1 MKTLEMAGDSK
12 VRVLVREAPPPQAGQ
27 VIIETAASAICG
39 SEMYRY
45 RGDGV
50 AGGNGG
56 HEAVGLVAVLGDGVS
71 NVAVGQ
77 RVGVS
82 AVVGCGDCRQCDA
95 GRYTWCDNNRSY
107 SQMHAEQF
115 VIPARACNILP
126 DDLPWEDAAL
136 LTGDGMGLP
145 YHTYKRTRDAG
156 IQTVAVIGL
165 GPIGLGNVLLQS
177 HIGRRVIGVDI
188 VDYRLKLAKQLGA
201 DVVVK
206 SDDTLIE
213 RIRDL
218 TGGIGADVA
227 IMCAGRAEAV
237 ADAFLAAR
245 KGGTVVFNG
254 ELNQAVLAPS
264 RDFIRRD
271 ITAIGC
277 WYYHF
282 HDFHDMLALYRNG
295 LDIGKLIT
303 HQFPLS
309 EADTAFDLFSRGLTG
324 KVLLRPSCRA

>member
-1 MKTLEMAGDSK
+1 MKTLEMMGDAK
-12 VRVLVREAPPPQAGQ
+12 LHVLELEAPPPQAGQ
-27 VIIETAASAICG
+27 VIVQTAASAICG
-39 SEMYRY
+39 SEMHRY
-45 RGDGV
+45 HGDGV

-56 HEAVGLVAVLGDGVS
+56 HEAVGRVAALGEGVS
-71 NVAVGQ
+71 SLKVGQ

-82 AVVGCGDCRQCDA
+82 AVVGCGDCRECQA
-95 GRYTWCDNNRSY
+95 GRYTWCDNNKTY

-115 VIPARACNILP
+115 VIPAHACNILP

-136 LTGDGMGLP
+136 LTGDGLGVP
-145 YHTYKRTRDAG
+145 YHTYKRTKDPD
-156 IQTVAVIGL
+156 IETIAVIGL
-165 GPIGLGNVLLQS
+165 GPIGLGNVMLQS

-188 VDYRLKLAKQLGA
+188 VDYRLNLAKQLGA
-201 DVVVK
+201 DVVIK
-206 SDDTLIE
+206 SDETLIE

-218 TGGIGADVA
+218 TDGIGADVA

-254 ELNQAVLAPS
+254 ELNQEVLAPS

-282 HDFHDMLALYRNG
+282 HDFQDMLALYRNG

-309 EADTAFDLFSRGLTG
+309 EADTAFNLFDRGLTG
-324 KVLLRPSCRA
+324 KVLLRP

>member
-1 MKTLEMAGDSK
+1 MKKLEMRGNSSLRLID
-12 VRVLVREAPPPQAGQ
+12 VEPPRPHAGQ
-27 VIIETAASAICG
+27 VLIQTAASAVCG

-50 AGGNGG
+50 AGGNSG
-56 HEAVGLVAVLGDGVS
+56 HEAVGRVAALGAGVR
-71 NVAVGQ
+71 NLQVGQ

-82 AVVGCGDCRQCDA
+82 AVVGCGNCLECQA
-95 GRYTWCDNNRSY
+95 GRYTWCDDNQIY

-115 VIPARACNILP
+115 VIPAHACRILP
-126 DDLPWEDAAL
+126 DDLPWEEAAL
-136 LTGDGMGLP
+136 LTGDGLGVP
-145 YHTYKRTRDAG
+145 YHTYKRTKYPGIDA
-156 IQTVAVIGL
+156 VVVIGL

-177 HIGRRVIGVDI
+177 FIGRRVIGVDI
-188 VDYRLKLAKQLGA
+188 VDYRLQLARQLGA
-201 DVVVK
+201 DVVIK
-206 SDDTLIE
+206 SDETLIE
-213 RIRDL
+213 QIREL
-218 TGGIGADVA
+218 TDGIGADVA

-254 ELNQAVLAPS
+254 ELNQEVLAPS
-264 RDFIRRD
+264 RDFNRRD

-282 HDFHDMLALYRNG
+282 HDFPDMLALYHKG
-295 LDIGKLIT
+295 LDVAKLIT

-309 EADTAFDLFSRGLTG
+309 EGDAAFERFSRGLTG
-324 KVLLRPSCRA
+324 KVLLRP

>member
-1 MKTLEMAGDSK
+1 MKTLEMMGDAK
-12 VRVLVREAPPPQAGQ
+12 LRVLELEAPRPQAGQ
-27 VIIETAASAICG
+27 VIVQTAASAICG
-39 SEMYRY
+39 SEMHRY
-45 RGDGV
+45 HGDGV

-56 HEAVGLVAVLGDGVS
+56 HEAVGRVAALGEGVS
-71 NVAVGQ
+71 SLKVGQ

-82 AVVGCGDCRQCDA
+82 AVVGCGDCRECQA
-95 GRYTWCDNNRSY
+95 GRYTWCDNNKTY

-115 VIPARACNILP
+115 VIPAHACNILP

-136 LTGDGMGLP
+136 LTGDGLGVP
-145 YHTYKRTRDAG
+145 YHTYKRTKDPD
-156 IQTVAVIGL
+156 IETIAVIGL
-165 GPIGLGNVLLQS
+165 GPIGLGNVMLQS

-188 VDYRLKLAKQLGA
+188 VDYRLNLAKQLGA
-201 DVVVK
+201 DVVIK
-206 SDDTLIE
+206 SDETLIE

-218 TGGIGADVA
+218 TDGIGADVA

-254 ELNQAVLAPS
+254 ELNQEVLAPS

-282 HDFHDMLALYRNG
+282 HDFQDMLALYRNG

-309 EADTAFDLFSRGLTG
+309 EADTAFNLFDRGLTG
-324 KVLLRPSCRA
+324 KVLLRP

>member
-1 MKTLEMAGDSK
+1 MKTLEMTGNSTLRLLD
-12 VRVLVREAPPPQAGQ
+12 VEPPQPQAGH
-27 VIIETAASAICG
+27 VIIQTAASAICG

-50 AGGNGG
+50 AGGNSG
-56 HEAVGLVAVLGDGVS
+56 HEAVGTVAALGDGVS
-71 NVAVGQ
+71 NLKNGQ
-77 RVGVS
+77 RVGVC
-82 AVVGCGDCRQCDA
+82 AVAGCGDCSHCHA
-95 GRYTWCDNNRSY
+95 GRFTWCDYNTIY
-107 SQMHAEQF
+107 GQMHAQQF
-115 VIPARACNILP
+115 AIPALACNTLP

-136 LTGDGMGLP
+136 LTGDGMGVP
-145 YHTYKRTRDAG
+145 YHTYKRTQDPA

-165 GPIGLGNVLLQS
+165 GPIGLGNVMLQS

-188 VDYRLKLAKQLGA
+188 VDYRLNLARQLGA
-201 DVVVK
+201 DVILK
-206 SDDTLIE
+206 SNQTLIE
-213 RIRDL
+213 RVRHLTDGNGVDL
-218 TGGIGADVA
+218 A

-254 ELNQAVLAPS
+254 ELNQEVLAPS
-264 RDFIRRD
+264 RDFNRRD

-282 HDFHDMLALYRNG
+282 HDFQPMLALYRNG
-295 LDIGKLIT
+295 LKIGKLIT

-309 EADTAFDLFSRGLTG
+309 QADTAFDLFSRGLTG
-324 KVLLRPSCRA
+324 KVLLRP

>member
-1 MKTLEMAGDSK
+1 MKTLEMMGDSMI
-12 VRVLVREAPPPQAGQ
+12 RVLDVEAPPPQPGQ
-27 VIIETAASAICG
+27 VIIQTAASAICG

-45 RGDGV
+45 RGDGG
-50 AGGNGG
+50 ARGNGG
-56 HEAVGLVAVLGDGVS
+56 HEAVGTVAALGDGVS
-71 NVAVGQ
+71 NLKVGQ

-82 AVVGCGDCRQCDA
+82 AVVGCGDCRECEA
-95 GRYTWCDNNRSY
+95 GRFTWCDHNTIY

-145 YHTYKRTRDAG
+145 YHTYKRTIDPAIG
-156 IQTVAVIGL
+156 TVAVIGL
-165 GPIGLGNVLLQS
+165 GPIGLGNVMLQS

-188 VDYRLKLAKQLGA
+188 VDYRLDLAKRLGA
-201 DVVVK
+201 DVVIK
-206 SDDTLIE
+206 SDEALIE
-213 RIRDL
+213 RIREL
-218 TGGIGADVA
+218 TDGAGADVV

-254 ELNQAVLAPS
+254 ELNQEVLAPS
-264 RDFIRRD
+264 RDFNRRD

-282 HDFHDMLALYRNG
+282 HDFQDMLALYRNG
-295 LDIGKLIT
+295 LAIGKLIT
-303 HQFPLS
+303 HQFPLG

-324 KVLLRPSCRA
+324 KVLLRP

>member
-1 MKTLEMAGDSK
+1 MKTLEMTGNSTLRLLD
-12 VRVLVREAPPPQAGQ
+12 VQPPQPQAGH
-27 VIIETAASAICG
+27 VIIQTAASAICG

-50 AGGNGG
+50 AGGNSG
-56 HEAVGLVAVLGDGVS
+56 HEAVGTVAALGDGVS
-71 NVAVGQ
+71 NLKNGQ

-82 AVVGCGDCRQCDA
+82 AVAGCGDCSHCRA
-95 GRYTWCDNNRSY
+95 GRFTWCDHNTIY
-107 SQMHAEQF
+107 SQMHAQQF
-115 VIPARACNILP
+115 AIPARACNILP

-136 LTGDGMGLP
+136 LTGDGMGVP
-145 YHTYKRTRDAG
+145 YHTYKRTQDPA

-165 GPIGLGNVLLQS
+165 GPIGLGNVMLQS

-188 VDYRLKLAKQLGA
+188 VDYRLNLAQQLGA
-201 DVVVK
+201 DVLIK
-206 SDDTLIE
+206 SDQTLIE
-213 RIRDL
+213 RVRHLTDGNGVDL
-218 TGGIGADVA
+218 A

-254 ELNQAVLAPS
+254 ELNQEVLAPS
-264 RDFIRRD
+264 RDFNRRD

-282 HDFHDMLALYRNG
+282 HDFQPMLALYRNG
-295 LDIGKLIT
+295 LKIGKLIT

-309 EADTAFDLFSRGLTG
+309 QADTAFDLFSRGLTG
-324 KVLLRPSCRA
+324 KVLLRP